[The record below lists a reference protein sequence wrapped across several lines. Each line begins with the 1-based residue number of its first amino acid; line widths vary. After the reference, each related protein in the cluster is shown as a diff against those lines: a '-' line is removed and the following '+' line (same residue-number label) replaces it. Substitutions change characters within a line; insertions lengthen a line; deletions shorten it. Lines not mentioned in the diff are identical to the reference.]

1 MVTGGGTAAF
11 ASVGEWKAACHPYE
25 IMMAPIS
32 PPTWL
37 CPVGPET
44 EEHRRNPGAAE
55 EALTTAF
62 GTETSGLQRDWNEEL
77 QSCRELPRATLKDR
91 ILRDRAL
98 FRVHSEFTDAAAKGA
113 RAVIGRCIPPL
124 NPTDPERYHMYVHN
138 SIFFSFAID
147 GDFARLQQLREKEL
161 KEKAAAE
168 AEAAAAPEDP
178 PPTPVPTPEAPTP
191 EAAEAVE
198 GAEGV
203 AEEGGESEQA
213 SYSSANNDLQG
224 TALVAAADVA
234 GLHTLAMA
242 VVAFRGH
249 RLVAQTI
256 IPGILYGDKT
266 AALQY
271 GSVDNGVHI
280 KHGADFHSK
289 VGLLAEQL
297 HLKEHKVADG
307 EGETG
312 QLYTSVEAKG
322 IKGTDDRLYLLDLM
336 RLTPRDANFQGT
348 ATRLLVLRPEL
359 IAAYC
364 RDRAAETHAFN
375 NNVFTKFKLGGT
387 AEVRPTPPFYTT
399 SLLHPS

>member
-1 MVTGGGTAAF
+1 
-11 ASVGEWKAACHPYE
+11 
-25 IMMAPIS
+25 MMAPVS
-32 PPTWL
+32 PPSWL
-37 CPVGPET
+37 CPLGPE
-44 EEHRRNPGAAE
+44 EHKRNPGAAE

-77 QSCRELPRATLKDR
+77 QSCRDLPRATLKDR

-124 NPTDPERYHMYVHN
+124 NPTDLERYHMYVHN
-138 SIFFSFAID
+138 SIFFSFAVD

-161 KEKAAAE
+161 KEKAAAD
-168 AEAAAAPEDP
+168 AAASPEEPSAAPEAP
-178 PPTPVPTPEAPTP
+178 ASEA
-191 EAAEAVE
+191 
-198 GAEGV
+198 AEGV
-203 AEEGGESEQA
+203 AEDGGESEQA
-213 SYSSANNDLQG
+213 SYSSANNDLHG

-234 GLHTLAMA
+234 GLHTLAMV

-271 GSVDNGVHI
+271 GSVDNGAHI
-280 KHGADFHSK
+280 KHGADFHQK
-289 VGLLAEQL
+289 VGQLAEQL

-307 EGETG
+307 EGEEG
-312 QLYTSVEAKG
+312 LLYTSVEAKG

-348 ATRLLVLRPEL
+348 ATRLRVLRPEL
-359 IAAYC
+359 VAAYC
-364 RDRAAETHAFN
+364 KDRADAPHAFN
-375 NNVFTKFKLGGT
+375 TNAFTRFQLGGT
-387 AEVRPTPPFYTT
+387 AEVRPAPRNPQPAPG
-399 SLLHPS
+399 LGPS